1 MNKFSLQFD
10 EASFYLDY
18 CKTLKFVVN
27 AVADEVVREL
37 NSKPFSFATNT
48 FRKELVEYG
57 ENLIIA
63 QVGTSHWYAFIVN
76 YGSGSKM
83 VDKQQAEQFAEE
95 WGYEFN
101 PTRRENDMAISS
113 WPEGEHKIP
122 NWELGDGFT
131 TIEGSGTGGTN
142 LEEKYKDNPMFQPVE
157 PHDFMGE
164 AMRSAKEYLVRRLKI
179 AMQAFP
185 YSMYLKGGGDH

>member
-10 EASFYLDY
+10 EASFYRDY
-18 CKTLKFVVN
+18 CKTLWERVNFVAN
-27 AVADEVVREL
+27 DVVREL
-37 NSKPFSFATNT
+37 NSKPFEFATNT

-63 QVGTSHWYAFIVN
+63 QVGTPHWYAFIVN

-83 VDKQQAEQFAEE
+83 VDKQQAEQFADE

-101 PTRRENDMAISS
+101 PTRRKNDMAISS
-113 WPEGEHKIP
+113 WPEGEHKVP

-131 TIEGSGTGGTN
+131 TIEGKDKGGEN
-142 LEEKYKDNPMFQPVE
+142 LENRFAPVE

-164 AMRSAKEYLVRRLKI
+164 AMRQAKMLLVRELKV

-185 YSMYLKGGGDH
+185 YSMYLKGGGDY

>member
-1 MNKFSLQFD
+1 MNRFSLQFD
-10 EASFYLDY
+10 EASFYRDY
-18 CKTLKFVVN
+18 CKTLWAKVEFVAN
-27 AVADEVVREL
+27 KAVEEL
-37 NSKPFSFATNT
+37 NSQPFEFATNT

-63 QVGTSHWYAFIVN
+63 QVGTPHWYAFIVN

-83 VDKQQAEQFAEE
+83 VDKQHAEQFADE

-101 PTRRENDMAISS
+101 PTRRKNNMAISS

-131 TIEGSGTGGTN
+131 TIEGKDDGGTN
-142 LEEKYKDNPMFQPVE
+142 LEKKYENNPKYQPVE
-157 PHDFMGE
+157 PHDYMQE
-164 AMRSAKEYLVRRLKI
+164 AMKHAKMLLVRELKV
-179 AMQAFP
+179 AMQGFP
-185 YSMYLKGGGDH
+185 YSFYLKGGGDH

>member
-10 EASFYLDY
+10 EASFYRDY
-18 CKTLKFVVN
+18 CKTLLRVVN
-27 AVADEVVREL
+27 VVADDVVKEL
-37 NSKPFSFATNT
+37 NSQPFEFATNT

-57 ENLIIA
+57 ENLIMA
-63 QVGTSHWYAFIVN
+63 QVGTPHWYAFIVN

-83 VDKQQAEQFAEE
+83 VNKQQAEQFADEG
-95 WGYEFN
+95 GYEFN
-101 PTRRENDMAISS
+101 PTRRKNEMAISS

-131 TIEGSGTGGTN
+131 TIEGKGEGGTN
-142 LEEKYKDNPMFQPVE
+142 LEGKYGIAPVE

-164 AMRSAKEYLVRRLKI
+164 AMKQAKMLLVRELKV